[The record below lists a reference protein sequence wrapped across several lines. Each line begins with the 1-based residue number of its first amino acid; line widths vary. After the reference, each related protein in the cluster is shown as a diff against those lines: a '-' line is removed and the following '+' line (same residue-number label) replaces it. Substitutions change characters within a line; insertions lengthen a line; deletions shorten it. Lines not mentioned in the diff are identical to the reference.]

1 MKTVTSPITSPITS
15 PSITPVTTAVTTTVE
30 AADVR
35 NANADGGDDS
45 AIAAALRALTSAGI
59 GFEVL
64 FETDSTGLAA

>member
-1 MKTVTSPITSPITS
+1 PITTPIVT
-15 PSITPVTTAVTTTVE
+15 PSATTATTTVE
-30 AADVR
+30 EAEVR
-35 NANADGGDDS
+35 SPNARGGDDS